1 MGQTRL
7 PHLFLDYDI
16 ITFSFLHIGMMMIHF
31 LFCDTSEKENGNI
44 IYIYKVK
51 VPMWKWF
58 GENEW
63 ANKKIVA
70 HSAIN

>member
-16 ITFSFLHIGMMMIHF
+16 ITFSFLHLGMMMIHF

-51 VPMWKWF
+51 CQC
-58 GENEW
+58 ENDLGKMNEQI
-63 ANKKIVA
+63 KK
-70 HSAIN
+70 